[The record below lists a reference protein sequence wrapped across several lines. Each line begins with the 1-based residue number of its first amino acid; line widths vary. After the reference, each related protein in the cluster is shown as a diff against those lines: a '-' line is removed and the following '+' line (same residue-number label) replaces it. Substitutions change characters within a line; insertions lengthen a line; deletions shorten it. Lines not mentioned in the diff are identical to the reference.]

1 MYIVQIKSKKQVH
14 VWDFIYS
21 RGGLLSKQKNVE
33 EQGRRN
39 CWVRMES
46 HGTYENYDEYREHIA
61 NMRELA
67 KEVTIH
73 N

>member
-1 MYIVQIKSKKQVH
+1 
-14 VWDFIYS
+14 
-21 RGGLLSKQKNVE
+21 
-33 EQGRRN
+33 
-39 CWVRMES
+39 MES

>member
-1 MYIVQIKSKKQVH
+1 MEQEKYNMYIVQIKIKKQVH

-39 CWVRMES
+39 C
-46 HGTYENYDEYREHIA
+46 
-61 NMRELA
+61 
-67 KEVTIH
+67 
-73 N
+73 